1 VTTAVPL
8 LEVRGV
14 EKRFAGTIALYDFDL
29 DVHGGEVH
37 ALVGHNGS
45 GKSTLVKI
53 LAGFHRP
60 DGGAIRLA
68 GGTLEGGSATSAARA
83 GLRFVHQDLGLVD
96 TLNTVENLALGV
108 GFQTGRGGRIR
119 WAAERDAAQGRLRE
133 LGYEIDVTRA
143 VGELAA
149 AERTGVA
156 IARALKDWVQARV
169 LILDEPTAMLPRHE
183 VGILFEAIERVR
195 DRGLAVIYVS
205 HRLDEVF
212 ALADQVTVLRDGRRV
227 TTRPVTELDEPSL
240 VSLMVGEEFP
250 EVHVGATTAAGGGAV
265 LSIERLSGLVLR
277 EVSLKAHAGEILG
290 IAGLTGSG
298 RDELLP
304 VIFGASERTTG
315 QVRIGGR
322 SLPPG
327 QPKAAIGAGAGY
339 VPADRHRL
347 GSVTTLSV
355 RENLTLTDL
364 RRHESRMALLRRW
377 DEQAEVGEWITSLD
391 VRPSDP
397 EARFSLLSG
406 GNQQKIVLAKWLRL
420 NPRVLLLD
428 EPTQGVDVR
437 TKAVIHGLARKAAGA
452 GAAVVI
458 ASSDDAELCDT
469 CDQVLVIRDGRIAG
483 RLRGDAITTPELARL
498 QLGRAA

>member
-1 VTTAVPL
+1 MTTAVPL

-14 EKRFAGTIALYDFDL
+14 EKRFAGTIALHDFDL
-29 DVHGGEVH
+29 EVRAGEVH

-45 GKSTLVKI
+45 GKSTLVKT

-60 DGGAIRLA
+60 SHGTIRVA
-68 GGTLEGGSATSAARA
+68 GHILDGGSAASAGRA
-83 GLRFVHQDLGLVD
+83 GMRFVHQDLGLVG

-156 IARALKDWVQARV
+156 IARALKDWAQARV
-169 LILDEPTAMLPRHE
+169 LVLDEPTAMLPRHE

-195 DRGLAVIYVS
+195 DRGLAVIFVS

-227 TTRPVTELDEPSL
+227 TTRPVGELDEPML
-240 VSLMVGEEFP
+240 VSLMVGG
-250 EVHVGATTAAGGGAV
+250 EVLQVRGGATTGAV
-265 LSIERLSGLVLR
+265 EGAGLAIERLSGSVLR
-277 EVSLKAHAGEILG
+277 EVSLRAHAGEILG

-304 VIFGASERTTG
+304 LIFGASERTGG
-315 QVRIGGR
+315 QVRIAER
-322 SLPPG
+322 SVPPG
-327 QPKAAIGAGAGY
+327 HPEAAIAAGAGY
-339 VPADRHRL
+339 VPAERHRF

-364 RRHESRMALLRRW
+364 RRHESRIARLRRR
-377 DEQAEVGEWITSLD
+377 DERAEVDKWITSLD

-406 GNQQKIVLAKWLRL
+406 GNQQKIVLAKWLRM

-428 EPTQGVDVR
+428 EPTQGVDVH
-437 TKAVIHGLARKAAGA
+437 TKAVIHGLARRAAGA
-452 GAAVVI
+452 GTAVVI

-469 CDQVLVIRDGRIAG
+469 CDQVVVIRDGRIAG
-483 RLRGDAITTPELARL
+483 QLRGDAITTPDLARL
-498 QLGRAA
+498 QLGRPA